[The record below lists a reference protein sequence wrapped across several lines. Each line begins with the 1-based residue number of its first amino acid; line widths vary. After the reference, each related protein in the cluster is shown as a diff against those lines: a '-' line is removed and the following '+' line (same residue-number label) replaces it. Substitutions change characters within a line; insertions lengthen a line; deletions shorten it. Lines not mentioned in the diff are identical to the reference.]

1 VFKGLRKKR
10 HTRAPYEIHNL
21 EGMVKKD
28 IPMLMRF
35 TNDKSVAL
43 SKGQGGVQRAKM
55 LQNS

>member
-28 IPMLMRF
+28 IPMLIRLTKDTSM
-35 TNDKSVAL
+35 AL
-43 SKGQGGVQRAKM
+43 RKGQEEFSK
-55 LQNS
+55 S